1 MFLAHAFISWTSAS
15 KGNQLEIDGSTQF
28 NYFFYAREIKEA
40 FYFILF
46 LKKKKIMQRDMH

>member
-46 LKKKKIMQRDMH
+46 KKKKIMQRDMH